1 MAQFCSWLAGNECT
15 EMTSLASLIFHYEL
29 SACVT
34 IMLRNSKNSVIVV
47 DFWLSR
53 RVATLYH
60 LKIMRQIPFKNPG
73 ITIMSLMV
81 EVRIEGIF

>member
-15 EMTSLASLIFHYEL
+15 KMTSLRSLIFHYEL

-34 IMLRNSKNSVIVV
+34 TMLRNSNNAVIVV

-53 RVATLYH
+53 RVATLYNF
-60 LKIMRQIPFKNPG
+60 KIMRH
-73 ITIMSLMV
+73 TVSL
-81 EVRIEGIF
+81 